1 MVRRRRRCKNVGV
14 AEVLPIRLYGDPIL
28 RKKARP
34 VEDFSEIPEIAAS
47 MFETMFEAGGV
58 GLAGPQVGLQKRI
71 FVAALYHDEPEEGE
85 EEIPLKARVKD
96 QYVLVNPR
104 ITFAEGEAVGTEG
117 CLSLPGLYSDE
128 VPRNFRV
135 RVEYQ
140 DEHGEPKVLEAEDYL
155 ARIIQHEFD
164 HLEGVLFFD
173 RLPPELRRQFLEENR
188 AELARMQREAKAFLR
203 ELAGKR

>member
-1 MVRRRRRCKNVGV
+1 M

-34 VEDFSEIPEIAAS
+34 VEDFSEIPRLAEA

-71 FVAALYHDEPEEGE
+71 FVAALYHDEPEEE
-85 EEIPLKARVKD
+85 EGIPLKNRVKELF
-96 QYVLVNPR
+96 VMVNPR
-104 ITFAEGEAVGTEG
+104 ITYAEGEAVGTEG
-117 CLSLPGLYSDE
+117 CLSLPGLYSDD
-128 VPRNFRV
+128 VPRKFRV

-140 DEHGEPKVLEAEDYL
+140 DEHGEKKALEAEDYL
-155 ARIIQHEFD
+155 ARIVQHEFD

-173 RLPPELRRQFLEENR
+173 RLPPPLRKQFLEENR
-188 AELARMQREAKAFLR
+188 AELAEMQREAKAFLR
-203 ELAGKR
+203 ELQAQR